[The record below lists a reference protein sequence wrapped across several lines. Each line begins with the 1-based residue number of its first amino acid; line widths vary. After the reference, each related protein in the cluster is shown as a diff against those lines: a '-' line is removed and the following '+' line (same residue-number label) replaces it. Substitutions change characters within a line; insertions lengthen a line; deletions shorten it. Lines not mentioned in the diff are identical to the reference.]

1 MESPIIKLR
10 ATEKTLEKTKIELAR
25 TREELRNAKKRIEEI
40 TANRRSG
47 YVGKNITLSDY
58 VLKEAQIVAEI
69 QELLA
74 DEIKAQLSKGACT
87 REIAQLVEPLAKLR
101 IKG

>member
-1 MESPIIKLR
+1 MESPIIKLK

-25 TREELRNAKKRIEEI
+25 TREELHNAKKRIEEV

-47 YVGKNITLSDY
+47 SVGENITLSDY
-58 VLKEAQIVAEI
+58 VLKEAQIVTEI

-74 DEIKAQLSKGACT
+74 DEIKVRLSTNACT
-87 REIAQLVEPLAKLR
+87 REVTQLVESLAKL
-101 IKG
+101 K

>member
-1 MESPIIKLR
+1 MESPIIRLR
-10 ATEKTLEKTKIELAR
+10 ATEKILEETRNELAR
-25 TREELRNAKKRIEEI
+25 TREELHNAQKRIEEV

-58 VLKEAQIVAEI
+58 VLKEAQVITEI

-74 DEIKAQLSKGACT
+74 NEIKTRLSTGACT
-87 REIAQLVEPLAKLR
+87 REVAQLVESLAKL
-101 IKG
+101 K

>member
-1 MESPIIKLR
+1 MP
-10 ATEKTLEKTKIELAR
+10 
-25 TREELRNAKKRIEEI
+25 KKRIEEV

-58 VLKEAQIVAEI
+58 VLKEAQVITEI

-74 DEIKAQLSKGACT
+74 NEIKARLSKGVCT
-87 REIAQLVEPLAKLR
+87 REIAQLVESLAKLR

>member
-1 MESPIIKLR
+1 MESPIVKLR
-10 ATEKTLEKTKIELAR
+10 ATEKILEETRNELAR
-25 TREELRNAKKRIEEI
+25 TREELHNAQEEVKRLTPNSKPKCGI
-40 TANRRSG
+40 
-47 YVGKNITLSDY
+47 KNITISNC
-58 VLKEAQIVAEI
+58 VLKEAQIVTEI

-74 DEIKAQLSKGACT
+74 DEIKARLSKGVCT